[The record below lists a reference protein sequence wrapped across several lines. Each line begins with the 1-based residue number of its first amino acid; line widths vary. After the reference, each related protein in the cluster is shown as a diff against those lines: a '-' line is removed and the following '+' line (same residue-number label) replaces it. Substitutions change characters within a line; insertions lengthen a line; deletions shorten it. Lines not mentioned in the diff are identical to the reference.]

1 MTPQEEETLW
11 RNRFIAVN
19 LLRIGATIFVLF
31 ALALWQS
38 DLIVEGG
45 SWLGLPLALLGLVV
59 SFLGPNWLAARWRSR
74 PPGP

>member
-1 MTPQEEETLW
+1 MTPQEEEELW

-19 LLRIGATIFVLF
+19 LLRIGATVFVLF

-45 SWLGLPLALLGLVV
+45 SILGLPLALAGLVV
-59 SFLGPNWLAARWRSR
+59 SFWGPKWLAQRWRT
-74 PPGP
+74 PPIP